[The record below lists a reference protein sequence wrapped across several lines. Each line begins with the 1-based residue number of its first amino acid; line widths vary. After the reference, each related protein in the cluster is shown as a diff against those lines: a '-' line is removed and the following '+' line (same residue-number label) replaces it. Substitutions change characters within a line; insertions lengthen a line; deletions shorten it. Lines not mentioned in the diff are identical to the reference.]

1 VRGVCGV
8 AALAVAALAAGCGK
22 PSAPPGDPRPDVS
35 TLAPLASTPPADHLG
50 PDELLEGTERAFG
63 VALPRGLTVDQR
75 YPDTVYASGPM
86 TVHALV
92 LYFGPRL
99 QGGSL
104 RESATVATF
113 ERVSAPGLPADTELT
128 IHLAVAVGKTTVAI
142 SATTYP
148 PAPVLPDEASRWRQ
162 VGLTPNGKILDP
174 THLD

>member
-1 VRGVCGV
+1 MRGGV
-8 AALAVAALAAGCGK
+8 VALAVAALGVACSK
-22 PSAPPGDPRPDVS
+22 PPPAPGDGRPPS
-35 TLAPLASTPPADHLG
+35 GTLAPLASTPPADHLG
-50 PDELLEGTERAFG
+50 KDELIEGPERAFG
-63 VALPRGLTVDQR
+63 VALPRGLTVEQR

-113 ERVSAPGLPADTELT
+113 DRVSAPGLQPNTELT
-128 IHLAVAVGKTTVAI
+128 LHLAVAVNKTTVAI

-148 PAPVLPDEASRWRQ
+148 PAPVLPDEPSRWRQ
-162 VGLTPNGKILDP
+162 VGLTPTGKILDP